1 MKQELIRNFGMIL
14 VVLNTM
20 REKFHILSLLVVT
33 TFCYGQEDLIKKDS
47 LEQYIIIEGDSIVR
61 TAIDLEEVYIFSRL
75 KFTSHKEKVKYY
87 ILRRKTLKVYP
98 YAKLAAE
105 RLESLNERL
114 AGIKSKSKRKRY
126 TKVVQKYIE
135 NEFSA
140 ELKKLTR
147 TEGQILVKLI
157 HRQTGKTAFGL
168 VKELRNGWR
177 AFWYNNTAKLFKIS
191 IKEEFHPESVHEDY
205 LIEDI
210 LQRAF
215 AVNRIEKQPS
225 VLDFDYALL
234 TNKWNKEKATG
245 N

>member
-1 MKQELIRNFGMIL
+1 MLM
-14 VVLNTM
+14 
-20 REKFHILSLLVVT
+20 LLT
-33 TFCYGQEDLIKKDS
+33 TFCYGQENPVEKDS
-47 LEQYIIIEGDSIVR
+47 VPQYIIIEGDSILH
-61 TAIDLEEVYIFSRL
+61 TAIALDEVFLFSRL
-75 KFTSHKEKVKYY
+75 RFDSQKDKARYL

-105 RLESLNERL
+105 RLEALNERL
-114 AGIKSKSKRKRY
+114 ANIKSRSKRKQY
-126 TKVVQKYIE
+126 TRMIQKYIE
-135 NEFSA
+135 KEFSA

-157 HRQTGKTAFGL
+157 HRQTGKTAFNL

-215 AVNRIEKQPS
+215 ATNSIEKQPS
-225 VLDFDYALL
+225 ALNFDYALL
-234 TNKWNKEKATG
+234 TNKWNKEKSGG

>member
-1 MKQELIRNFGMIL
+1 MKQELIRNFGTIL
-14 VVLNTM
+14 VVLNIM
-20 REKFHILSLLVVT
+20 RKKKYILSLLLVT

-75 KFTSHKEKVKYY
+75 KFASHKEKVKYY

-215 AVNRIEKQPS
+215 AVNRIEKQAS

-234 TNKWNKEKATG
+234 TNKWNKEKANG